1 MPQIYKNEVCR
12 FHFGKFFSKQTIVAK
27 PLPSGMPESIK
38 HSVLVKRKEILSRV
52 KDYINTNINPAK
64 VNFYDSSKDTFV
76 KLKSISEVLEELG
89 INEVEYESTLKI
101 SDDQGFQIHLK
112 RPTDSCFVN
121 NYFDIG
127 LLAWKANIDIQP
139 VFNYYKAITYM
150 CSYLS
155 KEEDECSQAM
165 KQAFKE
171 TLESGASYYE
181 QMKSVAHAYSSK
193 RECSLQEA
201 VYHFMPELWLRNVF
215 PAVVNVNSN
224 LPEKRVKMVLNKNE
238 LHFLPEDSTDIY
250 KRNMVSRYIIRP
262 QDTVLNQLCYASF
275 VKNYHLFPKQMEND
289 SQPNELSDEVIEENH
304 SLTNINSYPK
314 NITLS
319 TGEKLRCRKVEFV
332 LRYHAHHLLF
342 MFYPFRNEEELKVCE
357 SNSYCAK
364 LQQAGVIDVINQ
376 NKSRV
381 EPFGELV
388 DEAFLNFR
396 SDLPSWDPFMQQEN
410 DEVNY
415 ELYQGEDNEA
425 EQSDINQNSARSH
438 SFSGNATLS
447 AQIHTVLTDD
457 ELSEKDKFLILFT
470 IGQSHVSQN
479 VQMENKCQY
488 HFIFFSQVVQDVGNH
503 I

>member
-1 MPQIYKNEVCR
+1 M
-12 FHFGKFFSKQTIVAK
+12 
-27 PLPSGMPESIK
+27 
-38 HSVLVKRKEILSRV
+38 
-52 KDYINTNINPAK
+52 
-64 VNFYDSSKDTFV
+64 
-76 KLKSISEVLEELG
+76 
-89 INEVEYESTLKI
+89 
-101 SDDQGFQIHLK
+101 
-112 RPTDSCFVN
+112 
-121 NYFDIG
+121 
-127 LLAWKANIDIQP
+127 
-139 VFNYYKAITYM
+139 FNYYKAITYM

-155 KEEDECSQAM
+155 KEEDEFSQAM

-193 RECSLQEA
+193 RECTLQEA
-201 VYHFMPELWLRNVF
+201 VYHIMSELWLRKVF
-215 PAVVNVNSN
+215 PTVVNINSN
-224 LPEKRVKMVLNKNE
+224 LPEKRVKMILNKNE
-238 LHFLPEDSTDIY
+238 LRLLPEDSTDIY

-275 VKNYHLFPKQMEND
+275 VKNYQLLPKQMEND

-304 SLTNINSYPK
+304 SLTDSNSYPK

-332 LRYHAHHLLF
+332 LRYHVPNRHKDPEAYAHHLLF
-342 MFYPFRNEEELKVCE
+342 MFYPFRNEEELKVGE

-364 LQQAGVIDVINQ
+364 LQQAGVTDVINQ

-410 DEVNY
+410 DGVNSD
-415 ELYQGEDNEA
+415 LYQGEDNEA
-425 EQSDINQNSARSH
+425 EQSDINQNSATSH

-447 AQIHTVLTDD
+447 AQIHTVLTDN
-457 ELSEKDKFLILFT
+457 ELSEKVRSL
-470 IGQSHVSQN
+470 N
-479 VQMENKCQY
+479 VKQRQVF
-488 HFIFFSQVVQDVGNH
+488 HFIYNWAKSCISKCANGKQVPVPFHIFLSVGGGCGKSHLIKIIYHSVNKVFLH
-503 I
+503 QSENPEKPRVLVLAPTGVAAININGTTIHSGLMVSGKLLYQVHRRLNEIFHPLQNIPFGGTAVLVCVETSLNYLQYKENQCSCSMKQIHLTDF